1 MKDHGLDLA
10 VIGNGRT
17 AALVDPCS
25 RLVWWCYPRFDGD
38 PIFCRLL
45 AGEEE
50 KGFSDVVLDDMVEFH
65 SEYVRNTAIV
75 TTILTDRNGAKV
87 RITDF
92 APRFRQY
99 ERVFRPPQLFRMI
112 EPIAGLP
119 RVTIRMRPTCE
130 YGKPLPRRALGS
142 NHIRYYND
150 STVIRLT
157 TDAPL
162 SLIDRES
169 PFVLT
174 RPLHLVFGPDEPDS
188 GDLQKTSREFVE
200 RTHDYWLEWVRRL
213 SISVDWQEAIIRA
226 AITLKLSNFD
236 ETGAVVAAHTTS
248 IPEAPSSGRT
258 WDYRYC
264 WRRDA
269 YFVVQA
275 LNRIGATRT
284 MEEFITFTL
293 SIASK
298 PDLELRPLYSVVPTT
313 DIEERTAPDLAGYRG
328 DGPVRIGNAAV
339 SQIQNDTYGSVIL
352 AAMPLFFDRRLPRP
366 GDEGLFRLLETLG
379 SRAAKKAFEPDAG
392 IWEYRGRQRVHT
404 HSAAMCWAGC
414 QRLAAIAARLGLDA
428 RAKHWNSIA
437 EPMHA
442 ELIERAWN
450 QKRGAFTAAFGS
462 DDLDASVLL
471 LADLGVVEVDDPRF
485 VSTVAAMER
494 ELMREKHVM
503 RYANPDDF
511 GLPVTAFLIC
521 RFWLIDALWSLGR
534 RDAAKDLFT
543 DALNH
548 RNRYGLLSEDVDP
561 QTGELWGNFPQTY
574 SMAGLIL
581 SAMRLSRSWADRY
594 WRGGASTRPALAIF
608 GAASRGPVS
617 VRCTACRSQ
626 RCPAS
631 LSKRGCHACAMATS
645 GVA

>member
-10 VIGNGRT
+10 IIGNGRT
-17 AALVDPCS
+17 AALVDPGS
-25 RLVWWCYPRFDGD
+25 RIVWWCYPRFDSD

-45 AGEEE
+45 AGKEE
-50 KGFSDVVLDDMVEFH
+50 KGFSDIMLDDVAEYQ
-65 SEYVRNTAIV
+65 SEYVRNTAIIS
-75 TTILTDRNGAKV
+75 TLLTDHQGGKV

-92 APRFRQY
+92 VPRFRQFG
-99 ERVFRPPQLFRMI
+99 RVFRPPQIFRII
-112 EPIAGLP
+112 EPVAGLP
-119 RVTIRMRPTCE
+119 RITIRVRPTSG
-130 YGKPLPRRALGS
+130 YGKPLTRRSLGS
-142 NHIRYYND
+142 NHIRYSD
-150 STVIRLT
+150 EGTVIRLT

-162 SLIDRES
+162 SLIDGEA
-169 PFVLT
+169 PFILT
-174 RPLHLVFGPDEPDS
+174 RPLHMVFGPDEPFP
-188 GDLQKTSREFVE
+188 GDLQSTCRDFVD
-200 RTHDYWLEWVRRL
+200 RTRDYWMEWVRRL
-213 SISVDWQEAIIRA
+213 SISYDWQEAIIRA

-236 ETGAVVAAHTTS
+236 ETGAVIAAHTTS
-248 IPEAPSSGRT
+248 IPEAPGSGRT

-264 WRRDA
+264 WLRDA

-284 MEEFITFTL
+284 MEEFISFTI

-298 PDLELRPLYSVVPTT
+298 PDQELRPLYSVVPTHE
-313 DIEERTAPDLAGYRG
+313 IEEKIAPDLDGYRG

-339 SQIQNDTYGSVIL
+339 GQAQHDTYGSVIL

-366 GDEGLFRLLETLG
+366 GDVGLFQLLETLG
-379 SRAAKKAFEPDAG
+379 ERAKRKALEPDAG

-414 QRLAAIAARLGLDA
+414 QRLSAIAKRIGLDD
-428 RAKHWNSIA
+428 RAKYWDTVARPI
-437 EPMHA
+437 HA
-442 ELIERAWN
+442 ALLERAWN
-450 QKRGAFTAAFGS
+450 EKRGAFTAAFGS

-471 LADLGVVEVDDPRF
+471 LPDLGVVEVDDPRF

-494 ELMREKHVM
+494 ELVREKHVM
-503 RYANPDDF
+503 RYANADDF

-534 RDAAKDLFT
+534 REAARDLFT
-543 DALNH
+543 DALSH

-581 SAMRLSRSWADRY
+581 SAMRLSRSWEDRY
-594 WRGGASTRPALAIF
+594 WRG
-608 GAASRGPVS
+608 
-617 VRCTACRSQ
+617 
-626 RCPAS
+626 
-631 LSKRGCHACAMATS
+631 
-645 GVA
+645 